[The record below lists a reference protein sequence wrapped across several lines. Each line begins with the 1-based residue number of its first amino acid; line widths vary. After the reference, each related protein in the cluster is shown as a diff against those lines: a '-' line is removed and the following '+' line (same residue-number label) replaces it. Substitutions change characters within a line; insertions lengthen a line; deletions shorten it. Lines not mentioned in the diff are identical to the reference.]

1 MTKAITPQD
10 INLQIPAAMEGAS
23 AFEVYVF
30 MHRDNRTIGQIKKV
44 WPNKGIQQIRDAMD
58 KALRLGWPYIPAD
71 QLPRLPND
79 GLSYDGGGLGPESE
93 GRINHGIK
101 HKPSRPEPP
110 IAVQRRVYDMAVAGY
125 TNKQI
130 RAATGLSEERVR
142 KYSDGQLKRGRRWHD
157 DETNV

>member
-10 INLQIPAAMEGAS
+10 INLQIPAAMEGAT

-30 MHRDNRTIGQIKKV
+30 MHQNDRTIGQIKQV
-44 WPNKGIQQIRDAMD
+44 WKGKTTEDIRLAMD
-58 KALRLGWPYIPAD
+58 KALRLGWPYIPAY
-71 QLPRLPND
+71 QLPRLPDD
-79 GLSYDGGGLGPESE
+79 GLRYDGGGLGPESKDK
-93 GRINHGIK
+93 INHGLE
-101 HKPSRPEPP
+101 HKPSKPEPP

-142 KYSDGQLKRGRRWHD
+142 KYSDGQLKRGRRWNNN
-157 DETNV
+157 ETNV

>member
-1 MTKAITPQD
+1 MTTAIIPQD
-10 INLQIPAAMEGAS
+10 TKLQLPAAMEGATV
-23 AFEVYVF
+23 FEVYVF
-30 MHRDNRTIGQIKKV
+30 MHQNDRTIGQIKKV

-58 KALRLGWPYIPAD
+58 KALRLDWPYIPAY

-79 GLSYDGGGLGPESE
+79 GLGLGPESKDK
-93 GRINHGIK
+93 INHGVE

-130 RAATGLSEERVR
+130 RAVTGLSEERVR

-157 DETNV
+157 ETNV

>member
-1 MTKAITPQD
+1 MTRAEIKMQ
-10 INLQIPAAMEGAS
+10 LPAAMEGAS

-30 MHRDNRTIGQIKKV
+30 MHRDNRTIGQIKQV
-44 WPNKGIQQIRDAMD
+44 WKGKTTEDIQLAMD

-71 QLPRLPND
+71 QLPHLPDD
-79 GLSYDGGGLGPESE
+79 GLRYDDGGLGPQSK

-142 KYSDGQLKRGRRWHD
+142 KYSDGQLKRGRRWNNN
-157 DETNV
+157 ETNV

>member
-1 MTKAITPQD
+1 MTTAIIPQD
-10 INLQIPAAMEGAS
+10 TKLQLPAAMEGAT

-30 MHRDNRTIGQIKKV
+30 MHQNDRTIGQIKKV

-58 KALRLGWPYIPAD
+58 KALRLGWPYIPAY

-79 GLSYDGGGLGPESE
+79 GLRYDGGGLGPESKDK
-93 GRINHGIK
+93 INHGLE

-110 IAVQRRVYDMAVAGY
+110 IEVQRRVYDMAVAGY

-142 KYSDGQLKRGRRWHD
+142 KYSDGQLKRGRRWTNN
-157 DETNV
+157 ETNV

>member
-1 MTKAITPQD
+1 MTRAITPQD
-10 INLQIPAAMEGAS
+10 INLQIPAAMEGATV
-23 AFEVYVF
+23 FEIYVF

-71 QLPRLPND
+71 QLPHLPDD
-79 GLSYDGGGLGPESE
+79 GLRYDDGGLGPQSK

-130 RAATGLSEERVR
+130 REATGLSEERVR
-142 KYSDGQLKRGRRWHD
+142 KYSDGQLKRGRRWNNN
-157 DETNV
+157 ETNV

>member
-1 MTKAITPQD
+1 MTGAIRPLGAEMQ
-10 INLQIPAAMEGAS
+10 LPPEMEGAT

-30 MHRDNRTIGQIKKV
+30 MHRDNRTIGQIKQV
-44 WPNKGIQQIRDAMD
+44 WKGKTTEDIQLAMD
-58 KALRLGWPYIPAD
+58 KALRLGWPYIPAY

-79 GLSYDGGGLGPESE
+79 GLSYDGGGLGPESK
-93 GRINHGIK
+93 GKINHGVE
-101 HKPSRPEPP
+101 HKPSKPEPP

-130 RAATGLSEERVR
+130 RAATGLSEESVR
-142 KYSDGQLKRGRRWHD
+142 KYSDGQLKRGRRWHN